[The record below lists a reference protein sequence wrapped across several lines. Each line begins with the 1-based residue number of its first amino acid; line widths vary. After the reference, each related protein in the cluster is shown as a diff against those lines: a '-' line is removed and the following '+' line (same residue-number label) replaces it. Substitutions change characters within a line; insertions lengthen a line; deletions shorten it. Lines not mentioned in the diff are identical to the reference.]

1 MPLKIPRLRVALRRC
16 ARDDKGVALITILI
30 VMLTL
35 SLIGASL
42 FELGAT
48 VNQSARHVLEETQA
62 RYLAEA
68 GIAHAIYTLKNQ
80 AGTPNLEL
88 FNEPVQLGEGSFI
101 VTFERG
107 QSLITSTGIVN
118 GVKKTLQLQYN
129 VF

>member
-1 MPLKIPRLRVALRRC
+1 M
-16 ARDDKGVALITILI
+16 LITII
-30 VMLTL
+30 VVMLTL

-48 VNQSARHVLEETQA
+48 VNFSARHVLEETQA

-68 GIAHAIYTLKNQ
+68 GIAHAIHALRTQ
-80 AGTPNLEL
+80 AGTPNMEL
-88 FNEPVQLGEGSFI
+88 LREPVELGDGYFVVSFDL
-101 VTFERG
+101 G
-107 QSLITSTGIVN
+107 QALITSTGTVN

>member
-1 MPLKIPRLRVALRRC
+1 
-16 ARDDKGVALITILI
+16 
-30 VMLTL
+30 MLTL

-48 VNQSARHVLEETQA
+48 VNFSARNVLEETQA

-68 GIAHAIYTLKNQ
+68 GIAHAVHALRTE
-80 AGTPNLEL
+80 AGTPNLTL
-88 FNEPVQLGEGSFI
+88 LQEPVQLGEGSFA
-101 VTFERG
+101 VSFDLG
-107 QSLITSTGIVN
+107 QSLITSTGTVN